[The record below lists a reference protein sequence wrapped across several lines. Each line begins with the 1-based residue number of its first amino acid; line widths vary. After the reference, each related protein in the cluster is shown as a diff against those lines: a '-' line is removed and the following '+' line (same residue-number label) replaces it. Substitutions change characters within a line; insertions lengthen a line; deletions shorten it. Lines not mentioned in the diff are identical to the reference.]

1 MVKISGLKLAQ
12 LLNSILYDV
21 EVQSTTSSIIIS
33 HKHIDLFIENDVFD
47 ETFIIIDADG
57 EPVYCSD
64 DHFEAARQFN
74 LLCSE

>member
-12 LLNSILYDV
+12 LLNSIRYNV
-21 EVQSTTSSIIIS
+21 EVEATGSAIIIS
-33 HKHIDLFIENDVFD
+33 CNHIDLFIENEALDD
-47 ETFIIIDADG
+47 EFIIIDADG
-57 EPVYCSD
+57 EPAYGGE